1 MWKVVCTWIVLAGG
15 SKERER
21 EHADKSGPGSL
32 QRKEGKGKREG
43 EREERKERKE
53 RKEKREQREYQRVPE
68 SAIMEVESSG
78 SSMPHIV
85 VFIRPINGPN
95 HG

>member
-32 QRKEGKGKREG
+32 QRKEGRGG
-43 EREERKERKE
+43 GGREERKERKE
-53 RKEKREQREYQRVPE
+53 RKEKREQREYQ

-78 SSMPHIV
+78 SSMPHVV